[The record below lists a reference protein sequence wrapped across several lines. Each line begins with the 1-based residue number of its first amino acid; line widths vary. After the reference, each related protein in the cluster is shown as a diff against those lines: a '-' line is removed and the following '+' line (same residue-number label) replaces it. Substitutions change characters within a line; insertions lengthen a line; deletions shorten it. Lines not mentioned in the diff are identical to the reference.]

1 MRDLS
6 PLVSSAARKTMFL
19 TELSA
24 PFWNNSSSISKQN
37 LGCNNT
43 VEHSDVVRFLFE

>member
-6 PLVSSAARKTMFL
+6 PLVSSTARKTMFL
-19 TELSA
+19 IELSA
-24 PFWNNSSSISKQN
+24 PFCNNNFSISKQN

-43 VEHSDVVRFLFE
+43 VEHSGVVRFLFE